1 MLVTLMILLE
11 EEFEV
16 GTEELVL
23 YTTNSW
29 LLKIP
34 CGT

>member
-23 YTTNSW
+23 YTTNS
-29 LLKIP
+29 
-34 CGT
+34 